1 MWLRTGC
8 DITFEVSIP
17 TPFIL
22 MLRPRSGARQ
32 WVAHEACTLR
42 PNVPIIE
49 YTDNYG
55 NLCERLI
62 APPGEFFVR
71 TSADVLTADDIDV
84 SPGALFDEVQNLPD
98 AVLTYL
104 LPSRYCESDRFID
117 LGRELVDGVEP
128 GYDQVARI
136 VEWIRTSVRYNP
148 NSSNFQQSAV
158 EVNQQREGVCRE
170 LAHLGIALSRSLC
183 IPARIVV
190 GYLHGLEP
198 MDFHAWFEAYV
209 GGCWYTFDATQAVP
223 RGGRVT
229 VAYGRDAADVA
240 IFNQF
245 GPALYPRA
253 MEVRVEMLDAPQS
266 SRSESTPTL
275 PL

>member
-1 MWLRTGC
+1 MWLRTDC
-8 DITFEVSIP
+8 NITFDVSIP

-22 MLRPRSGARQ
+22 MLRPRSGVHQ
-32 WVAHEACTLR
+32 WVAREAYTLKPSVR
-42 PNVPIIE
+42 VVE

-55 NLCERLI
+55 NLCQRLI
-62 APPGEFFVR
+62 APPGEFFIR

-84 SPGALFDEVQNLPD
+84 SPGTPFDEVQNLPD

-104 LPSRYCESDRFID
+104 LPSRYCESDRFTE

-128 GYDQVARI
+128 GYDQVASI
-136 VEWIRTSVRYNP
+136 VEWIRSSVRYNP
-148 NSSNFQQSAV
+148 YSSNFQLSAV

-170 LAHLGIALSRSLC
+170 LAHLGIALCRGLC
-183 IPARIVV
+183 IPARMVV
-190 GYLHGLEP
+190 GYLCGLEP

-209 GGCWYTFDATQAVP
+209 GGRWYIFDATQAVP

-229 VAYGRDAADVA
+229 VAYGRDAPDVA

-253 MEVRVEMLDAPQS
+253 MEVRVEILDAPP
-266 SRSESTPTL
+266 E
-275 PL
+275 